1 MSSGTIIG
9 ICIIGGLLFFAWTLL
24 IRLNGWHAGY
34 SEGFKDCQKLTESYV
49 NELMKVGEDIDIPN
63 GSSEESANKNA

>member
-1 MSSGTIIG
+1 MPIANIIG
-9 ICIIGGLLFFAWTLL
+9 LAVIGAIVLFALVMVIRAKAW
-24 IRLNGWHAGY
+24 GEGY

-63 GSSEESANKNA
+63 GSSEESTN